1 MTQTTLLD
9 IAILN
14 NSDKEVGLIE
24 EVIPFVPEVQLVPAR
39 TIAGLNFKT
48 NVRVELP
55 TVGFRD
61 GNQGTATSV
70 SRFENR
76 LVECFIMNPI
86 WRCDV
91 AVADAYEDGP
101 EAFIAME
108 AVGISKAAFI
118 TLGKQFYY
126 GRGTGG
132 DAKGHPGLLASVDSS
147 MVVDADGSTANT
159 GSSVWAVTYGPQAVQ
174 WVFGN
179 NGQLVVSEPTKQLAY
194 DADDN
199 PYTAYVQDLMARP
212 GLQVNNKYAVGRI
225 KKLTA
230 DSGKT
235 LDDDMIADLLSRF
248 PTGHKPDVLFMSRR
262 SQKQLQQ
269 SRTAT
274 NSTGAPAPFP
284 VEAFGV
290 PIQIT
295 DSILDTESLS
305 L

>member
-1 MTQTTLLD
+1 MPQPTLLD

-14 NSDKEVGLIE
+14 HSDKEVGLIE

-48 NVRVELP
+48 NVRTALP

-61 GNQGTATSV
+61 GNEGSAISASV
-70 SRFENR
+70 FENR

-101 EAFIAME
+101 EAYIALE

-132 DAKGHPGLLASVDSS
+132 DGKGHPGLIDSVDSS
-147 MVVDADGSTANT
+147 MVVDAAGTTAST

-194 DADDN
+194 DANDN
-199 PYTAYVQDLMARP
+199 PYNAYVQDLMARP

-225 KKLTA
+225 KKLTE

-235 LDDDMIADLLSRF
+235 LTDDMISDLLSRF
-248 PTGHKPDVLFMSRR
+248 PTGHKPDALFMSRR

-274 NSTGAPAPFP
+274 NATGTPAPFP
-284 VEAFGV
+284 TEAFGI
-290 PIQIT
+290 PIVTT
-295 DSILDTESLS
+295 DSILDTEALT